1 MVIFMDRHFGKFC
14 SKLVRR
20 GCGLTERDLGQSWLG
35 KCLIG
40 CLEVPESVGCLSG
53 SRLYFQPLTKCL
65 TLSQN
70 LANICRP

>member
-1 MVIFMDRHFGKFC
+1 MVIFMDTHFGKFC

-20 GCGLTERDLGQSWLG
+20 GCGLTERGLGHSWLG

-40 CLEVPESVGCLSG
+40 CLEVPESVGYLSG
-53 SRLYFQPLTKCL
+53 SRLYFQPLTKYL
-65 TLSQN
+65 NLSQK